1 MNADTANHQD
11 VDKAPEFNAKA
22 AARAVLR
29 ASRVGALGSLRPDDG
44 APYTSMVA
52 VAANQH
58 GAPLTLISTLAVHT
72 QNVAAD
78 RRASLLLD
86 RRTDS
91 DPSNDPMTRARISL
105 TGKMVKTEET
115 AERER
120 FLRYHPEASLY
131 ADFADFAFYRF
142 EIESCHLVAGFGRI
156 VDLTRE
162 DLLDPLEDSVELMA
176 SEAGIVEH
184 MNDDHADAID
194 LYAQHF
200 AEAVGDG
207 FRCAACYPEG
217 LALARGTET
226 LWVPFPKRI
235 TSPNVL
241 RMALKTMA
249 EEARASR

>member
-1 MNADTANHQD
+1 MNADTVTQESG
-11 VDKAPEFNAKA
+11 DKAPAFD
-22 AARAVLR
+22 ARATARAILR
-29 ASRVGALGSLRPDDG
+29 ASRVGALGSLRPEDG

-72 QNVAAD
+72 TNILAD
-78 RRASLLLD
+78 PRASLLLD

-91 DPSNDPMTRARISL
+91 DPSNDPMTRGRISL
-105 TGKMVKTEET
+105 TGRLVKTAEA

-120 FLRYHPEASLY
+120 FLRYHPEAAFY
-131 ADFADFAFYRF
+131 ADFGDFAFYRL
-142 EIESCHLVAGFGRI
+142 EIDSGHLVAGFGRI
-156 VDLTRE
+156 VDLSCD
-162 DLLDPLEDSVELMA
+162 DLLDPLDDSADLMA
-176 SEAGIVEH
+176 GEAEIVEH

-194 LYAQHF
+194 LYAQYF
-200 AEAVGDG
+200 ADAVGEG
-207 FRCAACYPEG
+207 FRCAACDPDG
-217 LALARGTET
+217 LVLARGTET

-249 EEARASR
+249 EQARAAD